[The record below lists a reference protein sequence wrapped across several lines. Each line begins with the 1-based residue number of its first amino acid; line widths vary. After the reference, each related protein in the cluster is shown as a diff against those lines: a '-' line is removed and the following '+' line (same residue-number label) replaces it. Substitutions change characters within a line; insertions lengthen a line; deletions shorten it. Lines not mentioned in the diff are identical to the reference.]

1 MSAYKEIFETILAKL
16 NAETL
21 LREKRSLDEWI
32 LAERECV
39 QREVNRL
46 RSLRAY
52 HPISIGDVERAERLA
67 LGHSDYVRKYAHAAA
82 DLVLAEKPW
91 ERSNALYR
99 S

>member
-52 HPISIGDVERAERLA
+52 PPISIGDVERAERLA
-67 LGHSDYVRKYAHAAA
+67 LGHSDYVRKYAHAATS
-82 DLVLAEKPW
+82 LVLAERPW
-91 ERSNALYR
+91 T
-99 S
+99 